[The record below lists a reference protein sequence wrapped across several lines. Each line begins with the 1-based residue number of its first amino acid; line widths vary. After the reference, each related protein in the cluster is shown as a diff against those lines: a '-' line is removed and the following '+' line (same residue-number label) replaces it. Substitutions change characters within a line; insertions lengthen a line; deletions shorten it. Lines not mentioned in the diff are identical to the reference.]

1 MEKMDQTRADC
12 KRERMDHTLNDLK
25 TYVERSAR
33 EGTAAHEFETG
44 IWRQVLQLGY
54 QALEVFFTRV
64 APGDAG
70 ESVMLPDGREVR
82 RLDTLHPRVYQSV
95 FGRFELELVVYG
107 SREGQKI
114 EYVPVDTRLQ
124 LPESEFSYV
133 LQDWAQSLAVENAY
147 RRVPETLGRIL
158 DVHPSVD
165 SLERMN
171 LKMAETVRP
180 FRESRPAP
188 APEDEGALCV
198 VSADGKG
205 IPIRRPAPEVPI
217 QAHDREQAPETN
229 RKKMAVVGTVYTI
242 DPFVRSPEEVAASLF
257 RDPDDDPLLVQR
269 PLPQHKRLWA
279 SLPQDQDGAAVSAT
293 DETFG
298 WLAQEVTRR
307 NPAGAH
313 KPTVLLMDGQKS
325 LWETA
330 DRDLPRDNT
339 VEILDLLHATPR
351 IWDAAHLFHPRDS
364 DQALDFVYDRVLRIL
379 QGDVRSGVSGLRQMG
394 TKRKLR
400 GKKRDKLAR
409 LCGYLQNNAHRMRY
423 DEYLALGYPIASGVI
438 EGACRH
444 FVKDRME
451 RSGMRWTIESAQA
464 MLDVRSTYLNGD
476 WDTFMTYRIE
486 KETQRLYPYRELV
499 EPIEGVEETGL
510 PIAA

>member
-1 MEKMDQTRADC
+1 MEKMDQTSADC
-12 KRERMDHTLNDLK
+12 KRKRMDDTLNDLK
-25 TYVERSAR
+25 TYVSRAAR
-33 EGTAAHEFETG
+33 EGMAAHEVETG

-54 QALEVFFTRV
+54 QALSVFFTLV
-64 APGDAG
+64 APGDTG
-70 ESVMLPDGREVR
+70 ESVVLPDGREVR
-82 RLDTLHPRVYQSV
+82 RLETLHRRVYQSV
-95 FGRFELELVVYG
+95 FGRFDLERVVYG

-114 EYVPVDTRLQ
+114 EYVPLDSRLQ

-133 LQDWAQSLAVENAY
+133 LQDWSQGLAVEQAY
-147 RRVPETLGRIL
+147 RRVPEALGRIL
-158 DVHPSVD
+158 SVHPSVD

-171 LKMAETVRP
+171 LKLAETVRP

-188 APEDEGALCV
+188 EPETEGALCV

-205 IPIRRPAPEVPI
+205 IPMRRCASETPI
-217 QAHDREQAPETN
+217 YAHDREQEPKTN

-242 DPFVRSPEEVAASLF
+242 DAFVRSPEEVAASLF
-257 RDPDDDPLLVQR
+257 RDPDDDPLLAER
-269 PLPQHKRLWA
+269 PSPRHKRLWA
-279 SLPQDQDGAAVSAT
+279 SLPQEQDGTVVSAT
-293 DETFG
+293 DETFA
-298 WLAQEVTRR
+298 WLGQEVTWR
-307 NPAGAH
+307 NPGAH

-330 DRDLPRDNT
+330 ERELPCDNT

-351 IWDAAHLFHPRDS
+351 IWDAAHLFYPGGS

-379 QGDVRSGVSGLRQMG
+379 QGDVRSVVSGLRQIG
-394 TKRKLR
+394 SKRKLR

-409 LCGYLQNNAHRMRY
+409 LCGYLENNAHRMRY

-476 WDTFMTYRIE
+476 WDTFMAYRIE
-486 KETQRLYPYRELV
+486 KEAQRLYPYRGFV
-499 EPIEGVEETGL
+499 EPIEGMEETGL

>member
-1 MEKMDQTRADC
+1 MEKMDQTSADC

-25 TYVERSAR
+25 AYVERAAR
-33 EGTAAHEFETG
+33 EHTAAHEVETG
-44 IWRQVLQLGY
+44 IWRQVLQLGH

-64 APGDAG
+64 GPGDVG
-70 ESVMLPDGREVR
+70 ELVVLPEGREIR
-82 RLDTLHPRVYQSV
+82 RLDTRHPRVYQSV
-95 FGRFELELVVYG
+95 FGRFELERVVYG

-114 EYVPVDTRLQ
+114 EYVPFDTQLQ

-133 LQDWAQSLAVENAY
+133 LQDWSQGLAVEQAY

-158 DVHPSVD
+158 DVEPSVD

-188 APEDEGALCV
+188 EPEDEGALCV

-205 IPIRRPAPEVPI
+205 IPIRRPAPEAPI
-217 QAHDREQAPETN
+217 QAHDRQQEAKTN

-257 RDPDDDPLLVQR
+257 HDPDDDPLLAER
-269 PLPQHKRLWA
+269 PVPQHKRLWA
-279 SLPQDQDGAAVSAT
+279 SLPQDQDGVVVSAT
-293 DETFG
+293 DETFR
-298 WLAQEVTRR
+298 WLAQEVTQR
-307 NPAGAH
+307 NPGAH
-313 KPTVLLMDGQKS
+313 KPTVWLMDGQKS
-325 LWETA
+325 LWEA
-330 DRDLPRDNT
+330 AERDLPQDNT
-339 VEILDLLHATPR
+339 VDILDLLHATPR
-351 IWDAAHLFHPRDS
+351 IWEAAHLFYPRNS

-379 QGDVRSGVSGLRQMG
+379 QGDVRSVVSGLRQMG
-394 TKRKLR
+394 SKRKLR
-400 GKKRDKLAR
+400 GKKRDKLAK

-451 RSGMRWTIESAQA
+451 RSGMRWTIASAQA

-476 WDTFMTYRIE
+476 WDTFMSYRIE
-486 KETQRLYPYRELV
+486 SETQRLYPYRELV
-499 EPIEGVEETGL
+499 ELIDGVEETGL